1 MMHINITAGEA
12 IPHLE
17 PDFVVDDSTPG
28 EAPRVSMRLIN
39 RGTEL
44 VADASMA
51 LRVAA
56 PKGSTLIR
64 KANRRSGWV
73 RGAMDGYRKT
83 FYEPLCFL
91 VDFPELFD
99 GDSVKAVEYLV
110 RYEEELA
117 RIYAPW
123 VAWARMGEEGFDPEE
138 LASQGVSNPLLY
150 RPDDGS
156 LSVLRELRA
165 I

>member
-1 MMHINITAGEA
+1 MDMSKESKSV
-12 IPHLE
+12 IPDLE
-17 PDFVVDDSTPG
+17 PDFVVDDSVPG

-39 RGTEL
+39 RSTAL

-51 LRVAA
+51 LRAAA

-64 KANRRSGWV
+64 KANRRAEWV
-73 RGAMDGYRKT
+73 RGAMDGYQKT

-91 VDFPELFD
+91 MDFPELFD
-99 GDSVKAVEYLV
+99 GDPVKAVGYLA

-123 VAWARMGEEGFDPEE
+123 VAWSGGE
-138 LASQGVSNPLLY
+138 LAGASNPLLY

-156 LSVLRELRA
+156 LSVVREIRA
-165 I
+165 SCP